1 MSELGRIGGQALTD
15 NLLRAG
21 VDLAFE
27 TELLYLD
34 VTNRKIG
41 IKKSPPVYDLDVDS
55 YIRTNNLV
63 VTNQATIDGIVFTAP
78 NTISSTLAPIEVF
91 INGAEIFHDRLT
103 TSSLEFD
110 DNFIKSF
117 SNSNIILN
125 PSGSGTLE
133 IFSTTNI
140 TGLLS
145 VTGNISIT
153 GNLRSDSLVTL
164 GDNPLDTVTIAPD
177 LTQSIVPGDNILYDL
192 GSLSRRWRN
201 GQVNDI
207 NILSGFTAGNIVI
220 SSPSTVS
227 VPSGNLSINALGN
240 NPTANFTSDIRTSGL
255 KFDGNLIESFNNQ
268 NIVFNASGSGPINL
282 EASTNVAGDLRVTGN
297 TVMNGNLSFQGTIT
311 IGDQTIDTV
320 TVNTDFTQSI
330 IPGDDLT
337 YSLGADAGDSSPRRW
352 AQIHSPDWTNIT
364 TGAWPGSG
372 LYPQAATVS
381 DQMTLDGVANKIS
394 SIQSNEDFLLSPDTG
409 ITFVERTKWENN
421 YLTNL
426 LNSPIT
432 LGGTGR
438 GYIQFTGIN
447 GFVIPSGTDAER
459 RSTPELGETRW
470 NTDIGRKYL
479 ECYDG
484 TNWVIS
490 TGGGEEVTTPIM
502 DDIANIWGLILG

>member
-1 MSELGRIGGQALTD
+1 
-15 NLLRAG
+15 
-21 VDLAFE
+21 
-27 TELLYLD
+27 
-34 VTNRKIG
+34 
-41 IKKSPPVYDLDVDS
+41 
-55 YIRTNNLV
+55 
-63 VTNQATIDGIVFTAP
+63 
-78 NTISSTLAPIEVF
+78 
-91 INGAEIFHDRLT
+91 
-103 TSSLEFD
+103 
-110 DNFIKSF
+110 
-117 SNSNIILN
+117 
-125 PSGSGTLE
+125 
-133 IFSTTNI
+133 
-140 TGLLS
+140 
-145 VTGNISIT
+145 
-153 GNLRSDSLVTL
+153 
-164 GDNPLDTVTIAPD
+164 
-177 LTQSIVPGDNILYDL
+177 L
-192 GSLSRRWRN
+192 GSVSRRWRN
-201 GQVNDI
+201 GLVNDI
-207 NILSGFTAGNIVI
+207 SILTGFTAGNIVI
-220 SSPSTVS
+220 STPSTVAVS
-227 VPSGNLSINALGN
+227 SGNLLINAAGS

-255 KFDGNLIESFNNQ
+255 KFDGNLIESFSNQ
-268 NIVFNASGSGPINL
+268 NIIFNASGSGPINL
-282 EASTNVAGDLRVTGN
+282 EASANVAGDLRVTGN

-438 GYIQFTGIN
+438 GYIQLTGIN
-447 GFVIPSGTDAER
+447 GFVIPSGTNDER
-459 RSTPELGETRW
+459 RITPELGETRW
-470 NTDIGRKYL
+470 NTDLGYL

-484 TNWVIS
+484 TDWVIS

>member
-21 VDLAFE
+21 VDLAVE
-27 TELLYLD
+27 TDLLYLD
-34 VTNRKIG
+34 VTNRKIS
-41 IKKSPPVYDLDVDS
+41 INQTPPVYDLDVNS
-55 YIRTNNLV
+55 YIRTNNLDIAD
-63 VTNQATIDGIVFTAP
+63 QATIDGIVFTAP

-91 INGAEIFHDRLT
+91 INGTTLFHDRLT
-103 TSSLEFD
+103 TSLLEFD

-117 SNSNIILN
+117 SNSNIVLN

-133 IFSTTNI
+133 IFSTANV
-140 TGLLS
+140 TGLVS
-145 VTGNISIT
+145 VSGNIVVTGN
-153 GNLRSDSLVTL
+153 LKSDSLVTL

-177 LTQSIVPGDNILYDL
+177 LTQSIIPGDNILYDL
-192 GSLSRRWRN
+192 GSALRRWRN
-201 GQVNDI
+201 GHVNDI
-207 NILSGFTAGNIVI
+207 NILSGFTAGNIVV
-220 SSPSTVS
+220 SAPSTVS
-227 VPSGNLSINALGN
+227 VPSGNLSINIAGSS
-240 NPTANFTSDIRTSGL
+240 PIANFTGDIRTSGL
-255 KFDGNLIESFNNQ
+255 KFDGNLIESFSNQ

-282 EASTNVAGDLRVTGN
+282 EANTNVTGDLRVSGN
-297 TVMNGNLSFQGTIT
+297 TAMNGNLSFQGTIT
-311 IGDQTIDTV
+311 IGDRTIDTV

-337 YSLGADAGDSSPRRW
+337 YALGADASDSSPRRW

-394 SIQSNEDFLLSPDTG
+394 SIQSNDDFLLSPDTG

-421 YLTNL
+421 YITNL

-432 LGGTGR
+432 LGNTGR
-438 GYIQFTGIN
+438 GYIQLTGIN

-459 RSTPELGETRW
+459 RITPELGETRW
-470 NTDIGRKYL
+470 NTSPGKGYL

-484 TNWVIS
+484 TEWVIS